1 MSQEEKESNSVED
14 CSQFESSTGG
24 NIRVKIEQ
32 EVVTSQNVST
42 HNNSLNRVMANT
54 KQMAQKENG
63 SQGFP
68 VMENWEKKQ
77 PYIWELDLK
86 MMIITTVMEWWLEQY
101 MQADID
107 MYRVEKQGSTSV
119 PHEL

>member
-1 MSQEEKESNSVED
+1 MSQEEKESNSIED

-32 EVVTSQNVST
+32 EVVTSKNVST

-68 VMENWEKKQ
+68 VMEN
-77 PYIWELDLK
+77 
-86 MMIITTVMEWWLEQY
+86 
-101 MQADID
+101 
-107 MYRVEKQGSTSV
+107 
-119 PHEL
+119 